1 MLLRGEVSL
10 THLQGVVGMGFRIS
24 TAKVDITPPPG
35 ANPFMGGYGVQAGPR
50 QVVSDEPYAQ
60 PLFARCV
67 ILWENGHPFGLV
79 SLDIL
84 GIPRAV
90 HLAVRPRLVG
100 LAEWESSDIALFAT
114 HTHNGPVIGRT
125 LDPVITYDI
134 GTAELAVVDAYTMWL
149 QDRIV
154 EVVANALSSGRTK
167 VTLEYRV
174 TSVGFAF
181 NRVGLPT
188 VETDV
193 PVLTARRSNGRLRA
207 VLFSYG
213 CHPVSA
219 GWQQLWDGDWPA
231 EACDVVE
238 DESGAFAFFIPG
250 PAGDQDPIGVRSW
263 ALRDDHGNTL
273 GYSVLDAADTP
284 GRELAGP
291 ISTDLREVTLPLD
304 ITDAPENLAV
314 VRAAFVSRT
323 LNAAGLPAWYQR
335 HAEAMIERI
344 DTDDYATSVQN
355 PSQVWR
361 IDGDPGLDLAFV
373 GGELV
378 SGYAAYFRLRH
389 GGVDHLLIGGYANE
403 TNCYVPAND
412 FLLPLAPSWG
422 SYEGGWDPDSPGVA
436 GGSMTIYPQ
445 IAHFRAGDAGVET
458 AVIDALADQLG

>member
-1 MLLRGEVSL
+1 MS
-10 THLQGVVGMGFRIS
+10 FRVS
-24 TAKVDITPPPG
+24 TAKIDITPPPG
-35 ANPFMGGYGVQAGPR
+35 VTPFMGGYGVQNGPR
-50 QVVSDEPYAQ
+50 MVVSDDPYAQ
-60 PLFARCV
+60 LLHARCV
-67 ILWENGHPFGLV
+67 VIWDDGHPFAIV

-90 HLAVRPRLVG
+90 NLAVRSRLVQ
-100 LAEWESSDIALFAT
+100 LTDWDSSDIVLLAT
-114 HTHNGPVIGRT
+114 HTHNGPVIGRM
-125 LDPVITYDI
+125 LDPFITYDM
-134 GTAELAVVDAYTMWL
+134 GAAELALVDTYTVWL

-154 EVVANALSSGRTK
+154 AVVANALSAGRTS

-193 PVLTARRSNGRLRA
+193 PVLTARRSNGALRA

-238 DESGAFAFFIPG
+238 DESGAFALFIPG
-250 PAGDQDPIGVRSW
+250 PAGDQDPVGVRSW

-273 GYSVLDAADTP
+273 GYTVLDAAETA
-284 GRELAGP
+284 GRELTGP
-291 ISTDLREVTLPLD
+291 ISSDLREVTLPLD
-304 ITDAPENLAV
+304 IIETPENLAA
-314 VRAAFVSRT
+314 VRAAFEVRT
-323 LNAAGLPAWYQR
+323 LNPAGLPAWYQR
-335 HAEAMIERI
+335 HGEEMIARI
-344 DTDDYATSVQN
+344 DDGTYATSVQN

-361 IDGDPGLDLAFV
+361 FDGAPGLQLAFL

-378 SGYAAYFRLRH
+378 SGYGAYFRLRY
-389 GGVDHLLIGGYANE
+389 GGAEELLIGGYANE
-403 TNCYVPAND
+403 TNSYIPAND

-422 SYEGGWDPDSPGVA
+422 SYEGGWDPDSPGIA

-445 IAHFRAGDAGVET
+445 IAHFRGGDEGVEA
-458 AVIDALADQLG
+458 AVIDALTEQLA